1 MLFVEWWLVG
11 RVCVA
16 VLLIAAAVLSI
27 WLARNMRWPVR
38 IPVQVVSG
46 LVLLCVLFL
55 LTIVLAL
62 PSPHAHS
69 VPVYSPNR
77 RMAARIDN
85 YDVGPLGGAYD
96 SIEVFA
102 LHGLASDVVYSG
114 EFKSVGAGDLM
125 WKSNS

>member
-1 MLFVEWWLVG
+1 
-11 RVCVA
+11 
-16 VLLIAAAVLSI
+16 
-27 WLARNMRWPVR
+27 
-38 IPVQVVSG
+38 

-125 WKSNS
+125 WKSNSELEIYYDGPTCDCRSTRRVSVRCFGKPH